1 MNEIYQKPENFEQ
14 IVARYQRDIINF
26 HYRFTGNRYE
36 AEDLAQDTF
45 IKAYKK
51 LDTLKEPGK
60 LKSWLY
66 HIARNT
72 AVDFFRKHKNRAIP
86 VDHEILANLASV
98 SETPNYEELI
108 EQNSL
113 GKELKDC
120 VNLLREEEKTLINLL
135 YYHDFSYKQ
144 IGKMLGI
151 NQNTLKSRL
160 RRARLSLFD
169 IIKNK
174 GLAEDLI
181 TLV

>member
-1 MNEIYQKPENFEQ
+1 MAKIFKKPENFEE
-14 IVARYQRDIINF
+14 IVSSYQRDIINF

-36 AEDLAQDTF
+36 AEDLAQETF
-45 IKAYKK
+45 IKTYKK
-51 LDTLKEPGK
+51 LDTLKDPSK
-60 LKSWLY
+60 LKSWIF

-86 VDHEILANLASV
+86 VDHEVLASLAV
-98 SETPNYEELI
+98 AESPNYEELI

-113 GKELKDC
+113 SRELKEC
-120 VNLLREEEKTLINLL
+120 VSLLGEEEKILINLL

-160 RRARLSLFD
+160 RRARMSLLD
-169 IIKNK
+169 IIKSK
-174 GLAEDLI
+174 GLVEEFSSLI
-181 TLV
+181 